1 MADSNATVLSTTWHL
16 ARRLMSEIFSDH
28 ALMVAAALAFYAM
41 FGVLPA
47 LAAAAALLSRA
58 LGTGALTTL
67 STAAEPV
74 PTGAMPLLSQFLT
87 SIPAGFGNGWLLAVN
102 LGLVVISAYQAA
114 GGLITALN
122 IVYDAVEHR
131 GRARRALVALLV
143 GMGGIALLFVGLAV
157 IAAPLLLAQSPGRGV
172 VLRLLWLRWLVLSV
186 LLVGALVLV
195 LTYAPSRQRSTWY
208 RVTLGAVVATV
219 LWVAATYG
227 VSFYAQ
233 HIAALGRF
241 YGSLSAV
248 AILLLWFYVV
258 SLAVLIGGELDAL
271 LQARIDGC
279 PPSRMKQEL
288 RRRERA

>member
-1 MADSNATVLSTTWHL
+1 VADSDTTVLSTAWHL
-16 ARRLMSEIFSDH
+16 GRRLVSEIFSDH
-28 ALMVAAALAFYAM
+28 ALMVAGGLAFYAT

-47 LAAAAALLSRA
+47 LAAAALLSRA
-58 LGTGALTTL
+58 IGAGALTTL

-74 PTGAMPLLSQFLT
+74 PAGAMPLLTQFLT
-87 SIPAGFGNGWLLAVN
+87 SVPAGFGSGWFLAVN
-102 LGLVVISAYQAA
+102 LGFVVVSGYQAA

-122 IVYDAVEHR
+122 IVYDEVAHR
-131 GRARRALVALLV
+131 GRVRRALVALLV
-143 GMGGIALLFVGLAV
+143 GMGGIGLLFVGLAV
-157 IAAPLLLAQSPGRGV
+157 IAAPLLVAQGPGSEIVPG
-172 VLRLLWLRWLVLSV
+172 LLWLRWLVLSV
-186 LLVGALVLV
+186 LLVGALFLV

-208 RVTLGAVVATV
+208 RVTLGAVAATV

-233 HIAALGRF
+233 HLATLGRF

-258 SLAVLIGGELDAL
+258 SLAVLVGGELDAL
-271 LQARIDGC
+271 LQARVDGC
-279 PPSRMKQEL
+279 PPSSMKQEL